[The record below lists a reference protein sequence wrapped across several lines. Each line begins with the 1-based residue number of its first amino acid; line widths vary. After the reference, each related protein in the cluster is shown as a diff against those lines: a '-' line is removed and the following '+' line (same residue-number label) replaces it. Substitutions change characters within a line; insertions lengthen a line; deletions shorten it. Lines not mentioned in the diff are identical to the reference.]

1 MSSRSVKE
9 FLNRASEV
17 DKDVTI
23 TVVDENGMQLV
34 TCIGHKVILSAWSI
48 VFQNLFEIE
57 RQEDVKFKLPTL
69 QPEVLEQIFSWMYTQ
84 EFRVSD
90 ESLPALLKIADYLLI
105 EPLVEDI
112 IAYLKKIL
120 SEQNWLT
127 IWRACQAENVPSGL
141 LDDIVTKCLIEN
153 HRDNLGFPE
162 LTPDEQEL
170 ISAMQGYITVF
181 LDSERNLRK
190 FKFLVSVWEFVVG
203 HSHGQQMQEI
213 LDKLLQDVVG
223 VARG

>member
-1 MSSRSVKE
+1 MSSRIFKE
-9 FLNRASEV
+9 FLKRASEV
-17 DKDVTI
+17 DTDVTI
-23 TVVDENGMQLV
+23 TVVDKNERQLV
-34 TCIGHKVILSAWSI
+34 TCTGHKVILSAWSI
-48 VFQNLFEIE
+48 VFKNLFEIY
-57 RQEDVKFKLPTL
+57 RQEDVYKFKLPTS

-84 EFRVSD
+84 KFRVSD
-90 ESLPALLKIADYLLI
+90 ENIPALLKIADFLLI
-105 EPLVEDI
+105 EPLVENI

-120 SEQNWLT
+120 AKQNCLT
-127 IWRACQAENVPSGL
+127 IWRACQAEKLPLRLMVE
-141 LDDIVTKCLIEN
+141 ITKCLIVD
-153 HRDNLGFPE
+153 HKDILGGPE

-190 FKFLVSVWEFVVG
+190 FKFLASVWEFVVG